1 MVGEAAAAALP
12 QAPELARAPAPVMA
26 KATASEAMRERAAA
40 SGNMAAENREEA
52 QRAADA
58 ATLDTIVVSDP
69 EEDVPPATADSPEV
83 REAWLRRIG
92 ELLEQGKADEAKAS
106 LAEFKRRYPDA
117 TLPPELRKLEH

>member
-1 MVGEAAAAALP
+1 
-12 QAPELARAPAPVMA
+12 MA
-26 KATASEAMRERAAA
+26 KATASDAMRERAAA
-40 SGNMAAENREEA
+40 SGNIAAETHEEA

-58 ATLDTIVVSDP
+58 ATLDAFVVSDP

-92 ELLEQGKADEAKAS
+92 ELLEKGRTVEAKAS

-117 TLPPELRKLEH
+117 TLPAELRKLEP